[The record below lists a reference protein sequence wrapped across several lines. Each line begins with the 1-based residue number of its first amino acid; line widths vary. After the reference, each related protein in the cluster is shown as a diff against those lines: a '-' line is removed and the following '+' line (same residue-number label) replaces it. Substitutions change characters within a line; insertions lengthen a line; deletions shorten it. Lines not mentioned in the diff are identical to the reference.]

1 MLKVGV
7 MAIVVAGLLLPSLA
21 EEGEPLIIDQA
32 FVDAF
37 AECVDITEKMQH
49 SITIEPVP
57 GLMERYEKLLSSGN
71 IDYCFAM
78 TSGIHA
84 MAMEHYITEG
94 DGDGAE
100 QAYLRAVFREDEL
113 VIVEASRALGAAYL
127 IGDRGLPRDP
137 EKAIRLLEK
146 ARELGSEAA
155 DYLLGISYYLGLHGI
170 EQDHKKGFS
179 LLTGLAEKGDEIAL
193 ALVAKAYIYGQG
205 TTINY
210 KKGLEYAE
218 KSAYAGDPGSQLLT
232 GLGYSTGRGA
242 PVDKIKGYAWIA
254 VSLANGNEL
263 ARDILNEA
271 GSRLT
276 NQEINKAQQMAAE
289 LAEESVSK

>member
-7 MAIVVAGLLLPSLA
+7 IAIVVAGFLFPSAA
-21 EEGEPLIIDQA
+21 EEGEPLVIDQT

-49 SITIEPVP
+49 SIAIEPVS
-57 GLMERYEKLLSSGN
+57 GLIERYERLLSSGN

-78 TSGIHA
+78 SSGIHA
-84 MAMEHYITEG
+84 LAMEHYITEG
-94 DGDGAE
+94 DGGSAE
-100 QAYLRAVFREDEL
+100 KAYLRAVSREDEL
-113 VIVEASRALGAAYL
+113 VIMEATRALGAAYL
-127 IGDRGLPRDP
+127 IGDRGLPRDSG
-137 EKAIRLLEK
+137 KAIQLLEK
-146 ARELGSEAA
+146 ARDLGNEDAN
-155 DYLLGISYYLGLHGI
+155 YLLGVSYFLGLHGI
-170 EQDHKKGFS
+170 DKDHKKGFN
-179 LLTGLAEKGDEIAL
+179 LLKGLAEKGDKIAL
-193 ALVAKAYIYGQG
+193 SLVAKAYIYGQG

-218 KSAYAGDPGSQLLT
+218 KSAYTGDPGSQLLT

-263 ARDILNEA
+263 ARGILNEA

-276 NQEINKAQQMAAE
+276 NQEINKAQQVAAE